1 MKRFMHKSKIIVNAT
16 IRNQL
21 LLINPIDFQ
30 PLKSPGNQ
38 LKILYRVE
46 QDAGWFTI

>member
-16 IRNQL
+16 IRNQFF
-21 LLINPIDFQ
+21 LIDPIYFQ
-30 PLKSPGNQ
+30 PLKSPGKQ